1 MLSASVNQLPPQ
13 LQKFSGLYR
22 LFAYVPAIHG
32 REFFCK
38 FVSVN
43 SVGDVEVQMRNELVV
58 SCWLL
63 VVG

>member
-1 MLSASVNQLPPQ
+1 MLSASVNLLPPQ

-43 SVGDVEVQMRNELVV
+43 SVVM
-58 SCWLL
+58 WKYK
-63 VVG
+63 

>member
-1 MLSASVNQLPPQ
+1 MLPALDILLPPL

-43 SVGDVEVQMRNELVV
+43 SAVM
-58 SCWLL
+58 WKYK
-63 VVG
+63 